1 MTPTPGVVVEALRDV
16 PEPCSIAMRR
26 VPLDIVEMGL
36 VDDVRIAGG
45 TVHVEL
51 VLTDP
56 SCVHF
61 TSMRRFIR
69 DVVMRLEGVETVEV
83 VMSTKKLWTAD
94 RMDVRKATA

>member
-1 MTPTPGVVVEALRDV
+1 MTPTPDVVLEALRKV
-16 PEPCSIAMRR
+16 PEPCSIAMRK

-36 VDDVRIAGG
+36 VDDVHIAEGN
-45 TVHVEL
+45 VRVEL

-69 DVVMRLEGVETVEV
+69 DVLMRLDGVETVEV

-94 RMDVRKATA
+94 RMDVRRAPA